1 MSFLRKNFGPIGGQ
15 SRKGIGGAPAMW
27 SYKTDDVHAVV
38 DGAGYF
44 NEVRNL
50 LSIGDIIYVV
60 VVTNLNAATEALST
74 YGSHCV
80 IDKSSSAVDVTNVTV
95 GTVTDSD

>member
-15 SRKGIGGAPAMW
+15 SRKGIGGAPAVW
-27 SYKTDDVHAVV
+27 SYKTDDAHAVV

-50 LSIGDIIYVV
+50 LSIGDIIWVV
-60 VVTNLNAATEALST
+60 VVTDLNAAAEALST
-74 YGSHCV
+74 YGTHCV
-80 IDKSSSAVDVTNVTV
+80 INKSSSAVDVTNVTV